1 MRTLV
6 VGRRRWLL
14 QTGSGVGADPE
25 DHSCSSVLSARGSE
39 SARLIL
45 YDYKS
50 FPLPFGSEGNYP
62 RSALAYS
69 HSIVA
74 GGLLI
79 TSRKTASILPFL
91 KLIISSAIS

>member
-50 FPLPFGSEGNYP
+50 FPLPLDPKGIIPGP
-62 RSALAYS
+62 PWLTPIRSWLVAYW
-69 HSIVA
+69 
-74 GGLLI
+74 
-79 TSRKTASILPFL
+79 SRQEKPHQSCLSP
-91 KLIISSAIS
+91 S

>member
-1 MRTLV
+1 MRTRV
-6 VGRRRWLL
+6 VGAGDGCYKLAAALGPILRITLA
-14 QTGSGVGADPE
+14 VVA
-25 DHSCSSVLSARGSE
+25 LSARGSE
-39 SARLIL
+39 SIRLIL

-50 FPLPFGSEGNYP
+50 FSLPFGSEGNYP

-74 GGLLI
+74 GGLLV

>member
-1 MRTLV
+1 MSILQ
-6 VGRRRWLL
+6 WLL

-25 DHSCSSVLSARGSE
+25 DRSCSSALSARGSE

-50 FPLPFGSEGNYP
+50 FSLPFGSEGNYP

-74 GGLLI
+74 GGLLV

>member
-6 VGRRRWLL
+6 VGAGDGCYKLAAALGPILRITLAVVFFPR
-14 QTGSGVGADPE
+14 GAQK
-25 DHSCSSVLSARGSE
+25 VFG
-39 SARLIL
+39 L

-50 FPLPFGSEGNYP
+50 FSLPFGSEGNYP

-74 GGLLI
+74 GGLLV
-79 TSRKTASILPFL
+79 TSRKTASILPFP